1 MITVTKMIISRM
13 IVEVVVVVMVV
24 ITDMTV
30 VLIVV
35 MTVVMAILLV
45 TAPNMKCA
53 SGCEEGKEQSILING
68 SLLIMRKICIS

>member
-1 MITVTKMIISRM
+1 MMV
-13 IVEVVVVVMVV
+13 VVVVVVMVV
-24 ITDMTV
+24 MTVDMTVDMTV

-35 MTVVMAILLV
+35 MTVVMVILLV

-68 SLLIMRKICIS
+68 SLLIMRKICIN